1 MFPTQSDSVAESI
14 QILLTDL
21 RPDLYLTDNTGKSIV
36 SVNPIG
42 SWLVELIYEDN
53 LSSIIHCSNINL
65 ITKNL

>member
-1 MFPTQSDSVAESI
+1 MFPAQSDSVAESI

-21 RPDLYLTDNTGKSIV
+21 RPGLYLTDSTGKSIV

-53 LSSIIHCSNINL
+53 LSSIVHCSNINL